1 MFDRSCLSL
10 LWKHASFFQH
20 LLLNICI
27 MTSIRSYYAHPL
39 TDSFC
44 CWNFEE
50 AMEKREESFSEESPK
65 EGVLQRNHQK
75 KECFKGITKGR
86 SPSEESPKEGVL
98 QRNHQKKECFRGV
111 TKRREETKNFGAEGS
126 DLHVTFSHSQKIL
139 RKTFVVGSIFSKT
152 VESKATVLYSSSR
165 CYLKFSEHIMCK
177 KLSGLL
183 PKFLDN
189 FFTGYVA

>member
-1 MFDRSCLSL
+1 MFDGSCLSL

-27 MTSIRSYYAHPL
+27 MTPIHSYYGHPL
-39 TDSFC
+39 TDFFC

-75 KECFKGITKGR
+75 KECF
-86 SPSEESPKEGVL
+86 
-98 QRNHQKKECFRGV
+98 RGV
-111 TKRREETKNFGAEGS
+111 TKRREETKNFGVEGS